1 LETSSD
7 SRDRAGDPR
16 RTQSAGQ
23 KDGSHDATRALLARP
38 VRGFARFLYSSNPF
52 YILSA
57 DLVFVGLRIS
67 FGSGGPASYSWALA
81 IGLATYTL
89 LLATTACFLIRVGK
103 LWDDLRSLLLLI
115 VMMFLA
121 MAMSFDDTMAADPR
135 RGSLGYLGGFAF
147 AVVVSE
153 AVLRTIQLRLAGW
166 YRAAYHAILAV
177 VFLYPIAL
185 APVLGEPESPRLQW
199 ALFGFSPLAGLVL
212 LLLVPAARGG
222 VALVAKNGS
231 PWRWPLYPWSLFFL
245 MAGGVGV
252 RCYSLCVSFH
262 YVGGSRTIF
271 GPYFLVP
278 IGLALALIWLEIG
291 IAARRRGVMVV
302 ASLMPLA
309 LAFMAT
315 TGFRYEPVYLHFLDL
330 FRETL
335 GGSPVFLAL
344 VGAAAF
350 HANAAARKVP
360 LASDLLA
367 VDLVVLAVVGPETFT
382 LHESLGMRPLPL
394 AAAGLVLA
402 TVAWR
407 GRYSGRAAAAAGL
420 FVAAITRSCAETW
433 PNVNSTLVALQ
444 LFIVALMAIGAL
456 FDDWLGRLAQTCAW
470 VALLG
475 LGLAAAIHVP
485 AIDNALPANL
495 VPWSPL
501 FVMVVTVSYGLLVG
515 DCRCLA
521 ITGASLAAWLSYSGL
536 QSYQQLR
543 RILTGLDQI
552 AWGLLFFVIAAAI
565 SLRKARLWP
574 RTGVTIAVWC
584 RALSSCQ
591 RRQS

>member
-1 LETSSD
+1 MDRTTQLASLGTAGARLCPVFVLEQPLLHPERRLGVCGSED
-7 SRDRAGDPR
+7 LVRLGRAGF
-16 RTQSAGQ
+16 
-23 KDGSHDATRALLARP
+23 LL
-38 VRGFARFLYSSNPF
+38 V
-52 YILSA
+52 
-57 DLVFVGLRIS
+57 
-67 FGSGGPASYSWALA
+67 ALA

-89 LLATTACFLIRVGK
+89 LLATTACFLIRVGR

-121 MAMSFDDTMAADPR
+121 MAMCFDDTMAADPR

-166 YRAAYHAILAV
+166 YRATYHAILAV

-291 IAARRRGVMVV
+291 IVSRRRGVMVV
-302 ASLMPLA
+302 ASLLPLA

-350 HANAAARKVP
+350 HAYAAARKVP
-360 LASDLLA
+360 LAWELLA
-367 VDLVVLAVVGPETFT
+367 VDLVVLAVVGPETCT

-407 GRYSGRAAAAAGL
+407 GRYSVRAAAAAGL
-420 FVAAITRSCAETW
+420 FVAAITRGCAETW

-444 LFIVALMAIGAL
+444 FFIVALMAIGAL
-456 FDDWLGRLAQTCAW
+456 FDDWLGRLARRAR
-470 VALLG
+470 
-475 LGLAAAIHVP
+475 
-485 AIDNALPANL
+485 
-495 VPWSPL
+495 
-501 FVMVVTVSYGLLVG
+501 GLL
-515 DCRCLA
+515 
-521 ITGASLAAWLSYSGL
+521 YSGWVSL
-536 QSYQQLR
+536 PRFTCLR
-543 RILTGLDQI
+543 STT
-552 AWGLLFFVIAAAI
+552 
-565 SLRKARLWP
+565 P
-574 RTGVTIAVWC
+574 C
-584 RALSSCQ
+584 RPTSSPG
-591 RRQS
+591 RRCS